1 LLWFAFYTFILVA
14 IAGISLAMHQ
24 WSVAGTTLAIA
35 AVFFLFTRWF
45 ARRG

>member
-1 LLWFAFYTFILVA
+1 VWWFGFYTLVLFA
-14 IAGISLAMHQ
+14 IAVFSIATHQ

-35 AVFFLFTRWF
+35 AIFFLFTRWF